1 MLKNNWSAQDIS
13 LNLSKLQ
20 FASPISVSA
29 APRRFNHDPIQSS
42 IIKVSTGNVK
52 LSVERSN
59 SKVDPTEIVI
69 SRVISARNKKDNK
82 LLSNSFVEQKDRR
95 TFLATGLKRLS
106 KTNRVVQGH
115 AIAVRDSSTK
125 GKEPTNFI

>member
-1 MLKNNWSAQDIS
+1 MKNNWSAQDIS

-29 APRRFNHDPIQSS
+29 APRRFNPDPIQSS

-69 SRVISARNKKDNK
+69 SRVISARNKKANN
-82 LLSNSFVEQKDRR
+82 LLSNSFAE
-95 TFLATGLKRLS
+95 
-106 KTNRVVQGH
+106 
-115 AIAVRDSSTK
+115 
-125 GKEPTNFI
+125 